1 MNNLIRNLNH
11 SKSLEAD
18 DKVIQDQIRK
28 GIGEWAI
35 ESEKSVDIQ
44 KSEKV
49 FYLPYKPVIRESAES
64 STKLRM
70 IYDASAEISKNG
82 AS

>member
-1 MNNLIRNLNH
+1 M
-11 SKSLEAD
+11 
-18 DKVIQDQIRK
+18 
-28 GIGEWAI
+28 

-70 IYDASAEISKNG
+70 IYDAAAEISKNG

>member
-1 MNNLIRNLNH
+1 MNNLLRNLNH

-44 KSEKV
+44 KSKKV
-49 FYLPYKPVIRESAES
+49 FYLPCKPVIRESAES
-64 STKLRM
+64 LTKLR
-70 IYDASAEISKNG
+70 IIC
-82 AS
+82 